1 VNLPERLSFACV
13 LRTVLGVC
21 LPWLLLA
28 PAGASD
34 LVGVGM
40 SDVTGEAADVGMF
53 GYAQV
58 TQQTTGIHQRLR
70 ARAFL
75 VEDQSSHDAIVIV
88 VSDLG
93 AIMQSVHQAVMQR
106 LATLYG
112 GRYGERNVM
121 LTATHTH
128 SGPGG
133 YSHDL
138 LYNLTV
144 MGFHPATFN
153 AIVDGIVE
161 AVQRAHDS
169 RAPGSVR
176 WAQGELLNA
185 SRNRSAAAFRANAAA
200 DRAAFP
206 MEIDPEMSVMTL
218 RQGERDVGAIS
229 WFPSH
234 ATCMTSQN
242 TLISGDHKGYAAWHW
257 EHEVH
262 GVRYLQRP
270 AAPAFVAAFAQTAA
284 GDMSPNLNLRPG
296 SGPTE
301 DQFKN
306 TRLIGLRQFE
316 KAQALST
323 LPGQTLIPGVGHRM
337 RYIDMSGIAVQPRY
351 SGSPEVQ
358 HTCPAALGT
367 TFAAGSVE
375 DGPGPAFIHE
385 GQPNP
390 FVAAVGRVVFPASDA
405 LRRCQAPKEVFMT
418 LGTRQPP
425 WTPEVLP
432 VQLLRIGT
440 VYIAGLPG
448 EPTIMSGHRIRRQ
461 LAQTLGVNLHKV
473 IVAGYANAYAGYITT
488 PEEYDVQDY
497 EGGSTHFG
505 RWTQPAWMQ
514 ELDRLAQDMAAARP
528 TVYTLRPRSLAG
540 QQHQFYA
547 GVLADSPV
555 GVHGFGEVIE
565 QALPSYRP
573 GQTVRVSF
581 STGHPQNNLH
591 RQGTFLEVQR
601 REGASWVL
609 VADDGDRA
617 TIYRWR
623 RQGLT
628 ASLAT
633 IEWTIPLGTPPG
645 EYRIVHHGD
654 ARNWSGHITPFD
666 GQSLSFLIP

>member
-1 VNLPERLSFACV
+1 VNLSERLSFARLV
-13 LRTVLGVC
+13 RAVLG
-21 LPWLLLA
+21 LGLGWMLLA
-28 PAGASD
+28 PAGASY

-53 GYAQV
+53 GYAQF

-75 VEDQSSHDAIVIV
+75 VEDQDSHDAIVIV

-106 LATLYG
+106 LAQQYG

-144 MGFHPATFN
+144 LGFHPATFD

-176 WAQGELLNA
+176 WAQGELLDA
-185 SRNRSAAAFRANAAA
+185 SRNRSAPAFRANAAA

-206 MEIDPEMSVMTL
+206 QEIDPEMTVMTL
-218 RQGERDVGAIS
+218 RQGERDVGALS

-234 ATCMTSQN
+234 ATSMTSQN

-257 EHEVH
+257 EHDVH
-262 GVRYLQRP
+262 GVRHLRP
-270 AAPAFVAAFAQTAA
+270 VHPAFVAAFAQTAA

-301 DQFKN
+301 DQFEN

-316 KAQALST
+316 KAQALSKSA
-323 LPGQTLIPGVGHRM
+323 GQVLGPGVDHRM
-337 RYIDMSGIAVQPRY
+337 RYIDMSSIAVQPRY
-351 SGSPEVQ
+351 TGSPQVQ

-385 GQPNP
+385 GQANP
-390 FVAAVGRVVFPASDA
+390 FVAAVGRVVFPSSDA

-418 LGTRQPP
+418 LGTHNPP

-432 VQLLRIGT
+432 VQLLRIGSL
-440 VYIAGLPG
+440 YIAGLPG

-461 LAQTLGVNLHKV
+461 LAQTLGVGLHQV

-514 ELDRLAQDMAAARP
+514 ELDRLAQDLAAGRP
-528 TVYTLRPRSLAG
+528 SVSPLRPRSLAG
-540 QQHQFYA
+540 QQHQLYP
-547 GVLADSPV
+547 GVVVDSPAW
-555 GVHGFGEVIE
+555 GHGFGDVVD
-565 QALPSYRP
+565 QALPIYRP
-573 GQTVRVSF
+573 GQTVHVSF

-591 RQGTFLEVQR
+591 RQSTFLEVQR
-601 REGASWVL
+601 HEGEHWVL
-609 VADDGDRA
+609 VADDGDWS
-617 TIYRWR
+617 TTYRWR

-633 IEWTIPLGTPPG
+633 IEWRIPPGTPPG

-654 ARNWSGHITPFD
+654 AKQWSGRITPVD
-666 GQSLSFLIP
+666 GQSASFLIP

>member
-1 VNLPERLSFACV
+1 MNLPERLPIARLV
-13 LRTVLGVC
+13 RALLGFC
-21 LPWLLLA
+21 LTWMSLA
-28 PAGASD
+28 PAGASY

-40 SDVTGEAADVGMF
+40 SDVTGEAAGVGMF
-53 GYAQV
+53 GYAQF

-75 VEDQSSHDAIVIV
+75 VEDQDSHDAIVIV

-106 LATLYG
+106 LAQQYG
-112 GRYGERNVM
+112 GRYGEHNVL

-144 MGFHPATFN
+144 LGFHPATFN

-161 AVQRAHDS
+161 AVQRAHNS

-185 SRNRSAAAFRANAAA
+185 SRNRSAPAFRANAAA

-206 MEIDPEMSVMTL
+206 QEIDPEMTVMTL
-218 RQGERDVGAIS
+218 RQGERDVGALS

-234 ATCMTSQN
+234 ATSMTSQN

-257 EHEVH
+257 EHDVH
-262 GVRYLQRP
+262 GVRHLRP
-270 AAPAFVAAFAQTAA
+270 VQPAFVAAFAQTAA
-284 GDMSPNLNLRPG
+284 GDMSPNLNLLPG
-296 SGPTE
+296 SGPTD
-301 DQFKN
+301 DQFEN
-306 TRLIGLRQFE
+306 TRLIGLRQFD
-316 KAQALST
+316 KAQALS
-323 LPGQTLIPGVGHRM
+323 LSAGQVLGPGVDHRM
-337 RYIDMSGIAVQPRY
+337 RYIDMSSIAVQPRY
-351 SGSPEVQ
+351 TGSPQVQ

-385 GQPNP
+385 GQANP
-390 FVAAVGRVVFPASDA
+390 FVAAVGRVVFPSSDA
-405 LRRCQAPKEVFMT
+405 IRRCQAPKEVFMT
-418 LGTRQPP
+418 LGTHNPP

-432 VQLLRIGT
+432 VQLLRIGSL
-440 VYIAGLPG
+440 YIAGLPG

-461 LAQTLGVNLHKV
+461 LAQTLGVGLHQV

-514 ELDRLAQDMAAARP
+514 ELDRLAQDLAAGRSS
-528 TVYTLRPRSLAG
+528 VSTLRPRSLAG
-540 QQHQFYA
+540 QQHQLYP
-547 GVLADSPV
+547 GVVVDSPAW
-555 GVHGFGEVIE
+555 GHGFGDVID

-573 GQTVRVSF
+573 GQTVHVSF

-601 REGASWVL
+601 HEGQHWVL
-609 VADDGDRA
+609 VADDGDWS
-617 TIYRWR
+617 TTYRWR

-633 IEWTIPLGTPPG
+633 IEWRIPPGTPPG

-654 ARNWSGHITPFD
+654 AKHWSGRITPFD
-666 GQSLSFLIP
+666 GQSASFLIP